1 MALPEVFQR
10 ARAEGRAALIIYITA
25 GDPSLAATVEIVSA
39 LAEAGADIAELGIP
53 YSDPLAD
60 GPIIQAAGQRALRA
74 GTTVA
79 GVLEAARQIKER
91 TTAPLLPGEGAGGTA
106 STGLPLV
113 VMTCYNPIL
122 QFGPEQF
129 AARAAEAGISGVL
142 ISDLPPE
149 ESEQWC
155 AIAAREGLET
165 IFLVAP
171 TTEPERMALAC
182 RLSTGFVY
190 VVSRPGTT
198 GVREDLPE
206 DLAGLVERLRGLTD
220 KPLAVGFGL
229 STPKQVAVVA
239 GEADGAIV
247 GSAVVKMIG
256 EGGEGAIPKVKE
268 FVRELAEAT
277 RR

>member
-1 MALPEVFQR
+1 MAIPEIFQKT
-10 ARAEGRAALIIYITA
+10 AEDGRAAMIIYVTA
-25 GDPSLAATVEIVSA
+25 GDPSLAATVDMTAA
-39 LAEAGADIAELGIP
+39 LAEAGADIVELGIP
-53 YSDPLAD
+53 YSDPIAD

-79 GVLEAARQIKER
+79 GVLEAARQIKEN
-91 TTAPLLPGEGAGGTA
+91 
-106 STGLPLV
+106 TGLPLV

-122 QFGPEQF
+122 QFGPEKF
-129 AARAAEAGISGVL
+129 ATRAAEVGISGVL
-142 ISDLPPE
+142 VSDLPPE
-149 ESEQWC
+149 ESEEWC
-155 AIAAREGLET
+155 ALAAREGLET

-206 DLAGLVERLRGLTD
+206 DLTSLVERLRGLTD

-229 STPKQVAVVA
+229 SNPEQVAVVA
-239 GEADGAIV
+239 RVADGAIV
-247 GSAVVKMIG
+247 GSAVVRMIG
-256 EGGEGAIPKVKE
+256 EKCADRAEVAG
-268 FVRELAEAT
+268 FVQALAEAT

>member
-1 MALPEVFQR
+1 MALPEVFQK
-10 ARAEGRAALIIYITA
+10 AAAEGRAALIIYVTA
-25 GDPSLAATVEIVSA
+25 GDPSLAATVEIAEA
-39 LAEAGADIAELGIP
+39 LAAAGADIVELGIP

-79 GVLEAARQIKER
+79 GVLEAARQIHER
-91 TTAPLLPGEGAGGTA
+91 
-106 STGLPLV
+106 TGLPLV

-122 QFGPEQF
+122 QYGPEQF
-129 AARAAEAGISGVL
+129 AARAAQVGIAAVL

-149 ESEQWC
+149 EAEEWC
-155 AIAAREGLET
+155 GIAAARGLET

-171 TTEPERMALAC
+171 TTEPGRMELAC
-182 RLSTGFVY
+182 RQSTGFVY

-198 GVREDLPE
+198 GVREDLPPE
-206 DLAGLVERLRGLTD
+206 LGGLVARLRELTD

-229 STPKQVAVVA
+229 STPEQIAVVTR
-239 GEADGAIV
+239 EADGAIV
-247 GSAVVKMIG
+247 GSAVVRMIG
-256 EGGEGAIPKVKE
+256 ERGTSAEGWEEVGE
-268 FVRELAEAT
+268 FVGRLAAAT

>member
-1 MALPEVFQR
+1 MALPEVFKQ
-10 ARAEGRAALIIYITA
+10 AAEEGRAALIIYVTA
-25 GDPSLAATVEIVSA
+25 GDPSLATTVDLVSA
-39 LAEAGADIAELGIP
+39 LAEAGADIVELGIP

-91 TTAPLLPGEGAGGTA
+91 T
-106 STGLPLV
+106 GLPLV

-129 AARAAEAGISGVL
+129 AARAAQVGVSGVL

-149 ESEQWC
+149 ESEEWC
-155 AIAAREGLET
+155 ALAAREGLET

-182 RLSTGFVY
+182 GLSTGFVY

-206 DLAGLVERLRGLTD
+206 DLGGLVEQLRALTD

-229 STPKQVAVVA
+229 SRPEQVAVVA
-239 GEADGAIV
+239 QVADGAIV
-247 GSAVVKMIG
+247 GSAVVRLIG
-256 EGGEGAIPKVKE
+256 ESGADPTQVAE
-268 FVRELAEAT
+268 FVRTLAEAT

>member
-1 MALPEVFQR
+1 MALPEVFQKTT
-10 ARAEGRAALIIYITA
+10 EQGRAALIIFVTA
-25 GDPSLAATVEIVSA
+25 GDPSLAATVEIAAA
-39 LAEAGADIAELGIP
+39 LAEAGADIVELGIP

-91 TTAPLLPGEGAGGTA
+91 T
-106 STGLPLV
+106 GLPLV

-122 QFGPEQF
+122 QFGPETF
-129 AARAAEAGISGVL
+129 ARKAAEVGVSGVL

-149 ESEQWC
+149 ESDDWC
-155 AIAAREGLET
+155 ALAAREGLET

-171 TTEPERMALAC
+171 TTEPERMTLAC

-198 GVREDLPE
+198 GIREDLPE
-206 DLAGLVERLRGLTD
+206 DLSGLVERLRALTD

-229 STPKQVAVVA
+229 SRPEQVAVVSQV
-239 GEADGAIV
+239 ADGAIV
-247 GSAVVKMIG
+247 GSAVVRMIG
-256 EGGEGAIPKVKE
+256 EAGEAGLPEMAA
-268 FVRELAEAT
+268 FVRSLAAAT

>member
-1 MALPEVFQR
+1 MALPEVFQK
-10 ARAEGRAALIIYITA
+10 AQAEGRAALVIYITA
-25 GDPSLAATVEIVSA
+25 GDPSLAATVDIATA
-39 LAEAGADIAELGIP
+39 LAAAGADLVELGIP

-91 TTAPLLPGEGAGGTA
+91 T
-106 STGLPLV
+106 GLPLV

-122 QFGPEQF
+122 QFGPEHF
-129 AARAAEAGISGVL
+129 AHRAAEAGISGVL
-142 ISDLPPE
+142 LSDLPPE
-149 ESEQWC
+149 ESEDWC
-155 AIAAREGLET
+155 AIAEREGLET

-171 TTEPERMALAC
+171 TTEAERMELAC

-198 GVREDLPE
+198 GIREDLPE
-206 DLAGLVERLRGLTD
+206 DLTGLIERLRALTD

-229 STPKQVAVVA
+229 STPEQVAVVSRV
-239 GEADGAIV
+239 ADGAIV

-256 EGGEGAIPKVKE
+256 EGGAGAIPAVRE
-268 FVRELAEAT
+268 FVRRLAEAT

>member
-1 MALPEVFQR
+1 MPLAEVFSR
-10 ARAEGRAALIIYITA
+10 ARAQNRAALIVFITA
-25 GDPSLAATVEIVSA
+25 GDPDLAATERLVPA
-39 LAEAGADIAELGIP
+39 LYRAGADLVELGIP

-91 TTAPLLPGEGAGGTA
+91 T
-106 STGLPLV
+106 GLPLV

-122 QFGPEQF
+122 QFGPERF
-129 AARAAEAGISGVL
+129 AARAAEVGISGVL

-149 ESEQWC
+149 ESQEWC
-155 AIAAREGLET
+155 AIAAGKSLET

-198 GVREDLPE
+198 GVREDLPP
-206 DLAGLVERLRGLTD
+206 DLSGLVARLRELTD

-229 STPKQVAVVA
+229 SKPEQIAVVA
-239 GEADGAIV
+239 RVADGSIV
-247 GSAVVKMIG
+247 GSAVVRMIG
-256 EGGEGAIPKVKE
+256 ERGASAEGLEAVQG
-268 FVRELAEAT
+268 FVRSLAEAT

>member
-1 MALPEVFQR
+1 MALPEVFR
-10 ARAEGRAALIIYITA
+10 KAAAEGRAALIIYVTA
-25 GDPSLAATVEIVSA
+25 GDPSLAATVEIAEA
-39 LAEAGADIAELGIP
+39 LAAAGADVVELGIP

-91 TTAPLLPGEGAGGTA
+91 T
-106 STGLPLV
+106 GLPLV

-122 QFGPEQF
+122 QYGPEKF
-129 AARAAEAGISGVL
+129 AARAAEVGISGVL

-149 ESEQWC
+149 EAEEWG
-155 AIAAREGLET
+155 AIAAGEGLET

-171 TTEPERMALAC
+171 TTAPERMALAC
-182 RLSTGFVY
+182 GLSTGFVY

-198 GVREDLPE
+198 GVREDLPP
-206 DLAGLVERLRGLTD
+206 DLAGLVARLRELTD
-220 KPLAVGFGL
+220 RPLAVGFGL
-229 STPKQVAVVA
+229 STPEQIAVVA
-239 GEADGAIV
+239 RQADGAIV
-247 GSAVVKMIG
+247 GSAVVRMIG
-256 EGGEGAIPKVKE
+256 EQAEREAVRE
-268 FVRELAEAT
+268 FVSRLAEAT